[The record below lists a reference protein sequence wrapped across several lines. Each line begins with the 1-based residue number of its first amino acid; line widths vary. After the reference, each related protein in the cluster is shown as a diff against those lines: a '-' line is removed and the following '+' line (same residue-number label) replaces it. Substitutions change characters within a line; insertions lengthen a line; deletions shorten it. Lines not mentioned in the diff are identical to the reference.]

1 MGVCQNCIYIGELR
15 EELKKPH
22 GKFCYEYTRN
32 GHRMHCVPDVFGP
45 DYTCLNVDNAE
56 TDFVTGETKLG
67 SCRVKNGF
75 GECLLFDDGSVD
87 FFAWRNG
94 EYLIYTLTKT
104 PSDEEEY
111 YNVTGDKLGTI
122 TNTAVL
128 YAFKGNTESEE
139 LLEPVFV
146 LTEEPLENYD
156 VFNAKGEKI
165 GVVEGVTEEF
175 IKIKLG
181 EEEAKGYVRDTES
194 DIQYA
199 AVILDSDFYYRSE
212 EDDSRIILI
221 DPEVPEKPTEPID
234 PEPTEPTKPVA
245 PDIPDPIEP

>member
-1 MGVCQNCIYIGELR
+1 MGICAKCIYR
-15 EELKKPH
+15 
-22 GKFCYEYTRN
+22 
-32 GHRMHCVPDVFGP
+32 
-45 DYTCLNVDNAE
+45 
-56 TDFVTGETKLG
+56 GETKVNKRPKPCHDIRNKRFFTPNITGDDFYCLNEENADVDYITGQVFQG
-67 SCRVKNGF
+67 SCRAKNSF

-94 EYLIYTLTKT
+94 EYLIYTLTNT

-122 TNTAVL
+122 TNTASL
-128 YAFKGNTESEE
+128 YAFKENIKSEE
-139 LLEPVFV
+139 SLEPVFV

-165 GVVEGVTEEF
+165 GVVEEVTEEF
-175 IKIKLG
+175 VKVKLG
-181 EEEAKGYVRDTES
+181 EENAKEYVRNTES

-221 DPEVPEKPTEPID
+221 DPEVPEEPTAPVD
-234 PEPTEPTKPVA
+234 PEPTDPEPT
-245 PDIPDPIEP
+245 DLIEPDPTVP